1 MTVQNRY
8 SLTHYVS
15 NSYISILPFKFL
27 YQVLDCIG
35 ISPLS
40 ICKKQKFEKIGKP
53 PNLITL
59 FNGKSYFWGYF
70 CDLRPSKMAKKW
82 SRNAKSSS
90 PKCSFSKET
99 QQNDRQEMDIEHG
112 FS

>member
-35 ISPLS
+35 ISPLR

-59 FNGKSYFWGYF
+59 FNGKVIFKAIF
-70 CDLRPSKMAKKW
+70 A
-82 SRNAKSSS
+82 
-90 PKCSFSKET
+90 
-99 QQNDRQEMDIEHG
+99 I
-112 FS
+112 

>member
-1 MTVQNRY
+1 M
-8 SLTHYVS
+8 
-15 NSYISILPFKFL
+15 
-27 YQVLDCIG
+27 G

-40 ICKKQKFEKIGKP
+40 IYKKQRGIKNKGNTKF
-53 PNLITL
+53 NAF

-82 SRNAKSSS
+82 SRNTKTST

>member
-1 MTVQNRY
+1 M
-8 SLTHYVS
+8 
-15 NSYISILPFKFL
+15 
-27 YQVLDCIG
+27 G
-35 ISPLS
+35 IFPLS
-40 ICKKQKFEKIGKP
+40 IYKKQRGIKNKGNTKF
-53 PNLITL
+53 NAF

-82 SRNAKSSS
+82 SRNAKTST

>member
-1 MTVQNRY
+1 MLSLGMFCIFTVI
-8 SLTHYVS
+8 T
-15 NSYISILPFKFL
+15 
-27 YQVLDCIG
+27 
-35 ISPLS
+35 
-40 ICKKQKFEKIGKP
+40 EIGKLLY
-53 PNLITL
+53 NTTFNAF

-82 SRNAKSSS
+82 SRNAKTST

>member
-1 MTVQNRY
+1 M
-8 SLTHYVS
+8 
-15 NSYISILPFKFL
+15 
-27 YQVLDCIG
+27 G

-40 ICKKQKFEKIGKP
+40 IYKKQRYKNIRKT

-82 SRNAKSSS
+82 SRNAKTST

-99 QQNDRQEMDIEHG
+99 QQNDRQEMDIKHG

>member
-1 MTVQNRY
+1 M
-8 SLTHYVS
+8 
-15 NSYISILPFKFL
+15 
-27 YQVLDCIG
+27 G
-35 ISPLS
+35 IFPLS
-40 ICKKQKFEKIGKP
+40 IYKKQRGIKNKGNTKF
-53 PNLITL
+53 NAF

-82 SRNAKSSS
+82 SRNAKTST

-99 QQNDRQEMDIEHG
+99 LQNDRQEMDIEHG